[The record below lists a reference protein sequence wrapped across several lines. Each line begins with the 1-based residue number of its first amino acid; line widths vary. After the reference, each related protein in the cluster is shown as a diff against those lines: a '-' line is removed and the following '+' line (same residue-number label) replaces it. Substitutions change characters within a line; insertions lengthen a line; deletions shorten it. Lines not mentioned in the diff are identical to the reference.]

1 MVYLHGGGSR
11 TGSGSTPSSDGTHL
25 ARSED
30 VVVVSLNHRLG
41 PLGYL
46 YLGDILGGAY
56 ESGNVGNL
64 DLILALQWVR
74 DNLASF
80 GGDPACVTVY
90 GGYGCRTKRPPN
102 RKRPVRD

>member
-1 MVYLHGGGSR
+1 MVYLRGGGFR

-64 DLILALQWVR
+64 DLILELQWVR
-74 DNLASF
+74 DNRSEERSV
-80 GGDPACVTVY
+80 GNKCVSTSRFRCCPY
-90 GGYGCRTKRPPN
+90 P
-102 RKRPVRD
+102 